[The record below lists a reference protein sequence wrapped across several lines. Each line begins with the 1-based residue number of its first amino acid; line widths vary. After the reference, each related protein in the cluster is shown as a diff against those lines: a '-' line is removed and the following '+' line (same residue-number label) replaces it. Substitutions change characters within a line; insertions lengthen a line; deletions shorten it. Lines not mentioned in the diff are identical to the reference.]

1 MIILHVNDITPTHYV
16 SWMCEKFAK
25 IKQFINII
33 FIFTVIILWNDV
45 KKTFHLSL
53 IPKLKI

>member
-1 MIILHVNDITPTHYV
+1 VL
-16 SWMCEKFAK
+16 KFAK
-25 IKQFINII
+25 IKQFINIL